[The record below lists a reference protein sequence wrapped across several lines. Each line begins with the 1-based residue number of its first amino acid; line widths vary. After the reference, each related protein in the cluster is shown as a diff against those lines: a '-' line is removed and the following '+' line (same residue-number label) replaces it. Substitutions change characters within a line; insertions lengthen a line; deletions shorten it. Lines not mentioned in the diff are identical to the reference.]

1 MTLAHLDDSEIFVAV
16 IRTIQKQEGIPEM
29 AAYPTADAVAQ
40 RLSSSWSSV
49 DRDSVTS
56 ARRSRIAAALKKSIQ
71 IKEQT
76 DEAIHAAAM
85 KALGELEAQE
95 AEAPPPSA
103 IFAPTGPT
111 RSSASSSFIKTVVYW
126 YREDRPF
133 LVFMGIYVLV
143 ILVLTLL
150 SLRLLVNIV
159 S

>member
-29 AAYPTADAVAQ
+29 AAFPTADAVAQ

-56 ARRSRIAAALKKSIQ
+56 VRRRRIAAALKKSIQ

-133 LVFMGIYVLV
+133 LVFMGINVV
-143 ILVLTLL
+143 ILVLT
-150 SLRLLVNIV
+150 LRLLVNIV